1 MRYLCILRLLRLLRL
16 PCPSSYRRF
25 RGRRY
30 SHLVEKPHRDNPEDQ
45 RGQLSDDPAD
55 PDVAA
60 FGEQAD
66 DFIARA
72 ITDALAEGMS
82 WAQIGARLG
91 VPPPAPDHDDVVS
104 DLDWQEAIVA
114 HENARAA
121 RRRYDDRHRADGPES
136 TP

>member
-1 MRYLCILRLLRLLRL
+1 MVADT
-16 PCPSSYRRF
+16 
-25 RGRRY
+25 G
-30 SHLVEKPHRDNPEDQ
+30 HLMEKPHRDNPEDR

-55 PDVAA
+55 PVAV

-72 ITDALAEGMS
+72 IMDALAEGMS

-91 VPPPAPDHDDVVS
+91 VPPPAPDHDDEVS
-104 DLDWQEAIVA
+104 DRDWQEAIVA

-121 RRRYDDRHRADGPES
+121 RRRYDDRHRTDGPES